1 MTVTMTRRELVD
13 EAASNVGE
21 LAAGATLSD
30 EDLDTIDKMVDSL
43 FEQLSVDE
51 ILTVQDEDEI
61 PASQFPF
68 LGQLLANLVGPKFGI
83 PFSKVVKDANEAI
96 LRRLV
101 RSGPTREPLSVD
113 FF

>member
-13 EAASNVGE
+13 EAASNVGA

-30 EDLDTIDKMVDSL
+30 EDLDVIDQMIDPL
-43 FEQLSVDE
+43 FEQLAADE
-51 ILTVQDEDEI
+51 ILTIGDDDTI

-68 LGQLLANLVGPKFGI
+68 LGQLLANLVGPKFGL
-83 PFSKVVKDANEAI
+83 PFNKGAKDANEAI
-96 LRRLV
+96 IRRLV
-101 RSGPTREPLSVD
+101 RAGPTREPLSVD